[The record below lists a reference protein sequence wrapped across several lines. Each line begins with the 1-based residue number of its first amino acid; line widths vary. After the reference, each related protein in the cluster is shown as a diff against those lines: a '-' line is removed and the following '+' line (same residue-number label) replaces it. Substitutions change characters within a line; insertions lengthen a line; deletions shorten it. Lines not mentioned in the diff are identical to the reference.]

1 MIADSAIA
9 GIAAS
14 ALIAIGA
21 PFAVYFALHRR
32 MTLSWRTIGIG
43 ALTFFIAAL
52 VLEQIVHYLVL
63 LHPSPLS
70 AFMKANKPAF
80 ALYGVLMAGI
90 FEETGRYIAMRRFVR
105 PTGNPGTA
113 VSYGLGHGGLE
124 SILIAG
130 LPLAATVA
138 VTLLLNAGVLQDRM
152 SPVLAKMH
160 AQLVHLDFF
169 TALIGGGERLI
180 AIGLQIALSIMVWRA
195 VEMRRIGFL
204 FLAIALHALADT
216 GAAMVQTHLVQGVWV
231 AELGAFAVLVLVAA
245 LLRFLP
251 KTG

>member
-1 MIADSAIA
+1 MIANNAIA
-9 GIAAS
+9 GLAVS

-21 PFAVYFALHRR
+21 PLAIYFALRRR
-32 MTLSWRTIGIG
+32 MMLSWRTIGIG
-43 ALTFFIAAL
+43 ALTFFVAAL
-52 VLEQIVHYLVL
+52 VLEQIVHYFVLV
-63 LHPSPLS
+63 HPSPLS
-70 AFMKANKPAF
+70 AFVKATKPVF
-80 ALYGVLMAGI
+80 VLYAVLMAGI

-124 SILIAG
+124 SVLIAG
-130 LPLAATVA
+130 LPLAAMVA
-138 VTLLLNAGVLQDRM
+138 VTLLLNAGVLQDHM
-152 SPVLAKMH
+152 SPALAKIH

-180 AIGLQIALSIMVWRA
+180 AIGLQIGLSILVWRA

-216 GAAMVQTHLVQGVWV
+216 GAAMVQIGLVHAIWI
-231 AELGAFAVLVLVAA
+231 AELGAFAVLVLIVA